1 MFLSFVLSCPVSF
14 LSEQSVI
21 VVVSV
26 VVVFVG
32 MLKSIEFADLVRLFS
47 SLRQSDRVYLG

>member
-1 MFLSFVLSCPVSF
+1 M
-14 LSEQSVI
+14 I

>member
-1 MFLSFVLSCPVSF
+1 M
-14 LSEQSVI
+14 I

-26 VVVFVG
+26 VAVFVG